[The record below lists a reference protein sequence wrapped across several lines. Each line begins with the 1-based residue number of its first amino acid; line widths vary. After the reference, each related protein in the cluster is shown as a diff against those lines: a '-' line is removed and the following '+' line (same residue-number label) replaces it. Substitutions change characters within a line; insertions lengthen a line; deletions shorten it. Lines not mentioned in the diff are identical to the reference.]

1 MKHVMVIDLET
12 TGLRGIKEGDKI
24 LSVGIADVE
33 LDTAQ
38 VRPVFYTPIR
48 QELDEHDRRCWLI
61 LNGHLTAEEIERA
74 PFSETQAAT
83 ITATILADQLVT
95 SYNTEFDFDTFLY
108 PWLRRYLGPYFDLDY
123 GMRRAPCIMQT
134 ADRIKEIPRRERLDG
149 TAYPSLVASFS
160 TLVHLPMKRAHNALD
175 DALMAGEVLV
185 RLHKMG
191 LFTQE
196 AE

>member
-1 MKHVMVIDLET
+1 MRHVMVIDLET

-74 PFSETQAAT
+74 PFSEAQAAT
-83 ITATILADQLVT
+83 ITASILADQLVT
-95 SYNTEFDFDTFLY
+95 SYNTEFDLDTFLY
-108 PWLRRYLGPYFDLDY
+108 PWWAENIGPYFEN

-134 ADRIKEIPRRERLDG
+134 ADRIKEIPRRERIDG

-175 DALMAGEVLV
+175 DAVMAGEVLV
-185 RLHKMG
+185 KLHKMG

>member
-24 LSVGIADVE
+24 LSVGIADVD

-48 QELDEHDRRCWLI
+48 QYLDENDRRCWLI
-61 LNGHLTAEEIERA
+61 LNGHLTAEEIEQA
-74 PFSETQAAT
+74 PFNERQAAT
-83 ITATILADQLVT
+83 ITASILADQDFT
-95 SYNTEFDFDTFLY
+95 SYNMEFDIDKFLF
-108 PWLRRYLGPYFDLDY
+108 PWLRRCRIRPNLH
-123 GMRRAPCIMQT
+123 GMRRAPCIMKA
-134 ADRIKEIPRRERLDG
+134 ADRVKEIPRKERLDG

-175 DALMAGEVLV
+175 DAVMAGEVLV
-185 RLHKMG
+185 KLHKMG